1 MSEID
6 IVNVGINSL
15 GSFLIG
21 GICGA
26 ITRNMFKVMAFLIGT
41 QIVFFTYMAKLNII
55 KIQWTSIETKMN
67 IVKRTIINIGRPDD
81 VESPEFINGASV
93 IGGFVLGFIIG
104 FKSG

>member
-6 IVNVGINSL
+6 IVNLGINGL
-15 GSFLIG
+15 GAFLIG

-41 QIVFFTYMAKLNII
+41 QIVFFTYIDKLNLITIEWGNIETKINII
-55 KIQWTSIETKMN
+55 K
-67 IVKRTIINIGRPDD
+67 RTIVNIGRPDD
-81 VESPEFINGASV
+81 VESPEFINGISV
-93 IGGFVLGFIIG
+93 IASFIIGFIIG